1 MLGFVSVLPAC
12 SSARLDSNTKAFTF
26 DTPTLEGSAAPTVSA
41 APTSPPPKSA
51 APLATSPSGSAAPIA
66 PKEAVQPT
74 PQVCSRLPDP
84 KPLVTDRWV
93 RLTVLFEKG
102 QLVLL
107 RATKEKSKTPHGTA
121 RKMGRFAAELWI
133 GCELIDRVRF
143 DFPLLASEALESA
156 PKHRKPLNFEEQG
169 RFEASVLVPDSERAT
184 RLEIR
189 DRAREERPDPTVNV
203 PWPLSGETKNGSL
216 PQPNGR
222 SPISRHAVDSTK

>member
-1 MLGFVSVLPAC
+1 MLGFVSDLPAC
-12 SSARLDSNTKAFTF
+12 SSARLDSSTKAFTF
-26 DTPTLEGSAAPTVSA
+26 DTPTLEGSAASTANA

-51 APLATSPSGSAAPIA
+51 TTIATSPSGSATPAA
-66 PKEAVQPT
+66 PKEAGQPT

-102 QLVLL
+102 QVSLV
-107 RATKEKSKTPHGTA
+107 RATPEKSKTPHGTA

-156 PKHRKPLNFEEQG
+156 PKRQPLNFEEQG
-169 RFEASVLVPDSERAT
+169 RFEAMVLVPDSERAT

-189 DRAREERPDPTVNV
+189 DRAREERPEPAVNV
-203 PWPLSGETKNGSL
+203 PWPLSGETKDGSL

-222 SPISRHAVDSTK
+222 SPTSLHVVPTLK